1 MSDMPDPVSDI
12 VDRCQ
17 SGDRLA
23 QRELYD
29 TFNAMLYRLAL
40 RMVGVND
47 ASDLVQKIFMQV
59 YRSIGKFNGMSKFQT
74 WLYRLAVN
82 ECLQHRRSTS
92 RRPAEAI
99 THDPPARNSQSG
111 NERVEHR
118 ELLEVA
124 LQRVDADLSSIFLLR
139 EVEQL
144 SYSEIASVLN
154 ISEGTV
160 ASRLNRARRAL
171 RDMLVELGWEA

>member
-1 MSDMPDPVSDI
+1 MSDPVADI

-29 TFNAMLYRLAL
+29 TFNTRLYRLAF
-40 RMVGVND
+40 RMVGAND
-47 ASDLVQKIFMQV
+47 ASDLVQKIFLQV
-59 YRSIGKFNGMSKFQT
+59 YRSIGKFNGTSEFQT

-92 RRPAEAI
+92 RRPAETI
-99 THDPPARNSQSG
+99 THDPPASKSQSG

-124 LQRVDADLSSIFLLR
+124 LKRVDADLSSIFLLR

-160 ASRLNRARRAL
+160 ASRLNRARQTL
-171 RDMLVELGWEA
+171 RVKLVELGWEA